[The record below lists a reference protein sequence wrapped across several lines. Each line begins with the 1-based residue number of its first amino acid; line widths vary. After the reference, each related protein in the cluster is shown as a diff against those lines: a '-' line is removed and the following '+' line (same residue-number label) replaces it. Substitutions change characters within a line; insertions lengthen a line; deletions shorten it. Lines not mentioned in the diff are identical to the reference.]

1 MLGDRCALA
10 KASGVLIG
18 DSVLVT
24 DVEEARS
31 LYSCG
36 YYGQP
41 LDVEK
46 PRGADFEGPLRL
58 SLIES
63 LYLAEKGVLEVVKPD
78 GSSVGV
84 EDLRTAVRGNP
95 RFSMLYNIY
104 RDLRERGFVVRSGLK
119 FGSDFAVY
127 RLGPGI
133 DHAPFIVHAYSP
145 EDNIDP
151 VEIVRA
157 GRLSH
162 SVRKKFVFAVSRGG
176 DVSYLMIDW
185 FRP

>member
-1 MLGDRCALA
+1 MEDKCASL
-10 KASGVLIG
+10 KATGVLIG
-18 DSVLVT
+18 DSVLVI
-24 DVEEARS
+24 DVEQARL

-46 PRGADFEGPLRL
+46 PRGASFNGPLRL
-58 SLIES
+58 SLVES
-63 LYLAEKGVLEVVKPD
+63 LYLVENGILTVQRPD
-78 GSSVGV
+78 GSSLGV
-84 EDLRTAVRGNP
+84 EDLRSAVRGNP

-119 FGSDFAVY
+119 FGGDFAVY

-133 DHAPFIVHAYSP
+133 DHAPFIIHAYSP
-145 EDNIDP
+145 EDAMDP

-162 SVRKKFVFAVSRGG
+162 SVRKKFVFAIARGR
-176 DVSYLMIDW
+176 DVNYLMIDW
-185 FRP
+185 FKP